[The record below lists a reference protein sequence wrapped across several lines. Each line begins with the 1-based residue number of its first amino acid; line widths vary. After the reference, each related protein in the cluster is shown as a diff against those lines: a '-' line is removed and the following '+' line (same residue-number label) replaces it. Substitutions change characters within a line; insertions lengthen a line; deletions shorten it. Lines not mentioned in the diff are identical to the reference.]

1 MEKDLKSP
9 EKSDGELKE
18 VRPMDYVRVL
28 LKWRRFIIINVL
40 IFAAVITGLSFLLP
54 NWYKATVSIL
64 PPKNRSMAGGL
75 SALAQL
81 TRDFS
86 PLSALTKLTGPQ
98 DVYNYIAILK
108 SRTAME
114 AVINKFHLVDV
125 YETSN
130 RSMEKTIKELEGNT
144 NFEIQD
150 EGNFTIEVLDKDP
163 QRAAAMANFF
173 VETLNRISID
183 LGTQEAR
190 SNREFIEKRVD
201 EVKASLR
208 AAEDSLKAYQEKRG
222 LIIVPEETS
231 SSISVI
237 AELYA
242 TKERKATE
250 LAVLERTVGRDNP
263 LCQQAA
269 IELSELNKKIATI
282 PQTALSSIRLYRNAA
297 IQQKI
302 YEFLLPLYEQAK
314 IDEQRDV
321 PVVLVLDKGVPP
333 ERKDRPK
340 RLFILLTA
348 LVLGLMVNSFFVFL
362 GESIRARHKE
372 QTGSVELPQKS
383 LIRRIQG
390 FYKVEV

>member
-9 EKSDGELKE
+9 EKVDGELKE
-18 VRPMDYVRVL
+18 VRPMDYLLVL
-28 LKWRRFIIINVL
+28 RKWRRFIVINLL
-40 IFAAVITGLSFLLP
+40 IFAAIVTGVSFLLP
-54 NWYKATVSIL
+54 NMYKATVSIL
-64 PPKNRSMAGGL
+64 PPKNRSMSSGL
-75 SALAQL
+75 GALAQL
-81 TRDFS
+81 TREFS
-86 PLSALTKLTGPQ
+86 PLSALTRLSAPQ
-98 DVYNYIAILK
+98 DVYNYIAILQ

-114 AVINKFHLVDV
+114 AVVNKFQLIDV
-125 YETSN
+125 YEISR
-130 RSMEKTIKELEGNT
+130 RSMEKAIKELEGNT
-144 NFEIQD
+144 KSEIQD
-150 EGNFTIEVLDKDP
+150 EGNFTIEVIDKDP

-173 VETLNRISID
+173 VETLNKISID

-190 SNREFIEKRVD
+190 SNREFIEKRVE

-222 LIIVPEETS
+222 LIIVPEEAS
-231 SSISVI
+231 SSISAI

-263 LCQQAA
+263 FYQQAD

-282 PQTALSSIRLYRNAA
+282 PQTSLSSFRLYRDAA
-297 IQQKI
+297 VQQKI
-302 YEFLLPLYEQAK
+302 YEYLVPLYEQAK

-321 PVVLVLDKGVPP
+321 PVVLVLDKAVPP

-348 LVLGLMVNSFFVFL
+348 LVLGLMANSFLVFL
-362 GESIRARHKE
+362 IESIRTHHKE
-372 QTGSVELPQKS
+372 RTGSVELPQKS

-390 FYKVEV
+390 IYKVEA

>member
-1 MEKDLKSP
+1 MEKDLKSR
-9 EKSDGELKE
+9 EKSDGELNE
-18 VRPMDYVRVL
+18 VRPMDYVHVL
-28 LKWRRFIIINVL
+28 VKWRRFIIINVL
-40 IFAAVITGLSFLLP
+40 VFAAVIAGISFLLP

-64 PPKNRSMAGGL
+64 PPKDRSMSGGL

-81 TRDFS
+81 TRNFS
-86 PLSALTKLTGPQ
+86 PLSALTKLTTPQ

-130 RSMEKTIKELEGNT
+130 RSMEKTIKELEENT
-144 NFEIQD
+144 NFEVQD

-163 QRAAAMANFF
+163 QRAAAIANFF

-190 SNREFIEKRVD
+190 SNRQFIEKRVE

-208 AAEDSLKAYQEKRG
+208 VAEDSLKAYQEERG
-222 LIIVPEETS
+222 LIILPEETS

-250 LAVLERTVGRDNP
+250 LAVLERTVGRNNP
-263 LCQQAA
+263 LYQQAA
-269 IELSELNKKIATI
+269 IELSELNKRIATI

-321 PVVLVLDKGVPP
+321 PVVLILDKGVPP

-348 LVLGLMVNSFFVFL
+348 LVLGLMITSFFVFL
-362 GESIRARHKE
+362 SESVRARHKE
-372 QTGSVELPQKS
+372 RTGSVDLPQKS